1 MTQSANLGQIRVNWG
16 GFSLDTQTGL
26 GYNIAVALGAWC
38 NGNTWVSKTFVE
50 GSSPSAPAKQAL
62 KFFSFKACF
71 LLLAIL
77 PRVIRKFSQRRFFL
91 PQILSGGHK
100 VDHLLHD
107 TVQWFSLPV
116 ISGSKI
122 VDSPFTK

>member
-1 MTQSANLGQIRVNWG
+1 MNWG

-62 KFFSFKACF
+62 KFLVSRLV
-71 LLLAIL
+71 LLLLDIFSRAIGNL
-77 PRVIRKFSQRRFFL
+77 SQRRFFL
-91 PQILSGGHK
+91 PQILSGGHQ
-100 VDHLLHD
+100 VDHLLHN
-107 TVQWFSLPV
+107 TVQGFSLPV

>member
-1 MTQSANLGQIRVNWG
+1 MTQSANLGQFRVNWG

-62 KFFSFKACF
+62 KFLSFKACF
-71 LLLAIL
+71 IIA
-77 PRVIRKFSQRRFFL
+77 
-91 PQILSGGHK
+91 
-100 VDHLLHD
+100 
-107 TVQWFSLPV
+107 
-116 ISGSKI
+116 
-122 VDSPFTK
+122 